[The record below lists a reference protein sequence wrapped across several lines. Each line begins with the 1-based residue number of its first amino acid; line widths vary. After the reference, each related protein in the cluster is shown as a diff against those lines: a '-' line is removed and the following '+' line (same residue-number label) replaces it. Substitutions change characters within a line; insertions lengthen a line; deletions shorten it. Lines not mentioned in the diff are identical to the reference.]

1 MQGNMQVAQNVFQSS
16 MQQFQ
21 QQTQAAQQMSR
32 TLSEQSQSQ
41 QPAVQTP
48 VQESTNMYS
57 DFLNTTMSFYQQ
69 GMQAW
74 AQAAQQGM
82 QAVPAR
88 PRNRDRTGHQPGR
101 PAVESTGSP
110 ERFLR

>member
-1 MQGNMQVAQNVFQSS
+1 
-16 MQQFQ
+16 
-21 QQTQAAQQMSR
+21 MSQ

-41 QPAVQTP
+41 QPAVPTL

-69 GMQAW
+69 GMQ
-74 AQAAQQGM
+74 GL
-82 QAVPAR
+82 
-88 PRNRDRTGHQPGR
+88 GPGR